1 MTYQKLIETLLRM
14 DERYLKQQVCYSNGE
29 DDLQFINAVKVTH
42 FTYHV
47 NDVTMPEEGHF
58 VLTFD

>member
-14 DERYLKQQVCYSNGE
+14 DERYLKQQVCYSRGE
-29 DDLQFINAVKVTH
+29 DDLLSINAVKITH
-42 FTYHV
+42 FTYHE
-47 NDVTMPEEGHF
+47 NDETLPEEGHF

>member
-29 DDLQFINAVKVTH
+29 DDLQLINALKITH
-42 FTYHV
+42 FTY
-47 NDVTMPEEGHF
+47 NADAENMLEEGHF